1 MAVVSVNLARVSNN
15 LRSFQLLQ
23 TVRWNQTGLFGVQNQ
38 LATGLRFAAPSEIP
52 LAAAR
57 ALAIDHELDK
67 ISQVSTNLQTA
78 NSSLTAT
85 EAAMQDALDLL
96 LNARALASEN
106 VSETSSAAQR
116 ESAAVVIDSI
126 IDGLIDAGNRRHVG
140 DFLFSGHRTGDS
152 PFELQEG
159 GVLFRGDGGTAR
171 SIVDSDL
178 SQDAFKIP
186 GLEFFN
192 AESAGVQGFVD
203 LDPAIS
209 LATRLS
215 DLRGASGAGIR
226 LATVSVSDGTQTSL
240 VDLSGAATV
249 GDILDKLNA
258 NMPPTLVATIDNRG
272 VIISS
277 IASGTTI
284 SVDDVGGG
292 QAARDLGIYTPG
304 STTSTTPADLDPK
317 LTPRTPLF
325 DLMAGF
331 GVDLSNGL
339 VIRNGGRSATLS
351 FNDAET
357 LENVLNVINASDMG
371 VRAEI
376 APDGRSMNVV
386 NRLSGGDLSIE
397 ENGGAAATAL
407 GIRSL
412 RSATA
417 LADLNDGRGV
427 QTVEGD
433 DIRIVTRSGAQVD
446 VDIDGALTIQD
457 VLDRFN
463 AAGAGLITAALASTG
478 NGIVITDL
486 TSGAG
491 QLRAERLNLSPALG
505 DLGLDHPAV
514 GGTLRGDD
522 VNPQRVSSAFT
533 ALLELRVALRADDT
547 RGIAAAALRLDETL
561 AKMQETQG
569 KAASL
574 AKSMLD
580 REARLENS
588 QTAARVMLSDVR
600 DVDISE
606 AVVRFQ
612 QFENAL
618 QANLATASRIMSLS
632 LIDYLR

>member
-1 MAVVSVNLARVSNN
+1 MGVVPVNLARVSNN

-38 LATGLRFAAPSEIP
+38 LATGLKFAAPSENP

-67 ISQVSTNLQTA
+67 INQVSANLQTA
-78 NSSLTAT
+78 NNSLTAT

-96 LNARALASEN
+96 LDARSLASEN

-126 IDGLIDAGNRRHVG
+126 IDGLIDVGNRRHVG
-140 DFLFSGHRTGDS
+140 DFLFSGHRTDDA
-152 PFELQEG
+152 PFTLEDG
-159 GVLFRGDGGTAR
+159 GVLFGGDAGRTRA
-171 SIVDSDL
+171 IVDVDL
-178 SQDAFKIP
+178 TQDAFKIP
-186 GLEFFN
+186 GQEFFD

-203 LDPAIS
+203 LDPALS
-209 LATRLS
+209 LGTRLS

-226 LATVSVSDGTQTSL
+226 LATVSVSDGTMTTL
-240 VDLSGAATV
+240 VDLSGSATV

-258 NMPPTLVATIDNRG
+258 GMPPTLVATIDNRG
-272 VIISS
+272 VLISS

-292 QAARDLGIYTPG
+292 QAARDLGIYTTG
-304 STTSTTPADLDPK
+304 STTSTTPSDLDPR

-339 VIRNGGRSATLS
+339 VIRNGGKSATLS
-351 FNDAET
+351 FDDAET
-357 LENVLNVINASDMG
+357 VEDVLNVINGSDMG

-376 APDGRSMNVV
+376 APDGRGIDVF
-386 NRLSGGDLSIE
+386 NRLSGSDLSIE
-397 ENGGAAATAL
+397 ENGGTAATAL
-407 GIRSL
+407 GIRSM

-427 QTVEGD
+427 QTVAGD

-446 VDIDGALTIQD
+446 IDVDGAVTLQD

-463 AAGAGLITAALASTG
+463 AAGAGLITAGLASVG

-491 QLRAERLNLSPALG
+491 QLRAERLNLSPALS
-505 DLGLDHPAV
+505 DLGLDQAAV
-514 GGTLRGDD
+514 GGTLRGGD

-533 ALLELRVALRADDT
+533 ALLELRIALRGDDT
-547 RGIAAAALRLDETL
+547 RGIALAADRLDDVL
-561 AKMQETQG
+561 SKMQETQG

-574 AKSMLD
+574 AKSMID
-580 REARLENS
+580 RGTRLENS

-606 AVVRFQ
+606 AVIRFQ